1 MTSEHDRL
9 LAEGPRTAPEPLTA
23 PDLDAP
29 AAPRAAPFFDTAAD
43 ATPPDLDAPASPQ
56 AAPFFDTD
64 ADATPTPAPAAFEP
78 PAPRQPGARRSGP
91 LVGSG
96 SPRGSRRSLARLLV
110 PAVVAGV
117 LVARAAFDGHGGG
130 SAAFLIVWLAVLAL
144 GIGLRRRRL

>member
-23 PDLDAP
+23 PDLEAP
-29 AAPRAAPFFDTAAD
+29 AAPQAAPFFDTAAD
-43 ATPPDLDAPASPQ
+43 ATAPDLDAPAAPQ
-56 AAPFFDTD
+56 AAPFFDNA
-64 ADATPTPAPAAFEP
+64 ADATPAPAAFDP
-78 PAPRQPGARRSGP
+78 PAPREPGARRSGP
-91 LVGSG
+91 LVG